1 VNVLV
6 VNVVEITVHQTVR
19 NKKPGS
25 NIFLIPYNIS
35 KSTNNDAKVHAQQV
49 TGEAS
54 GVDLLNKIG
63 YYNNKDFLNI

>member
-1 VNVLV
+1 M
-6 VNVVEITVHQTVR
+6 
-19 NKKPGS
+19 PGS
-25 NIFLIPYNIS
+25 NIFLILYNIS

-49 TGEAS
+49 TEAS